1 MSVQS
6 VYLWNPSW
14 NSCNNSIRIRH
25 ETSSTLR
32 FETVIHFTK
41 LTHFSFLFRPA
52 VALRHSGWRSRDQ
65 ERENESGSRRQIATC
80 RFQTRSFRHA
90 HSEQRRRT
98 LVGLRKFI
106 RTWERDELFVC
117 LRVLGRQKRSALV
130 SLVDTHRTLLEL
142 KSHSLNDIITLHLY
156 PTIGHCSTF
165 WCPDFWEMK
174 NNSTLNLVKR

>member
-80 RFQTRSFRHA
+80 RFPTRSFRHA
-90 HSEQRRRT
+90 HSEQRRRA
-98 LVGLRKFI
+98 LVGWKKFI
-106 RTWERDELFVC
+106 RTWERDELLVC
-117 LRVLGRQKRSALV
+117 LRANW
-130 SLVDTHRTLLEL
+130 EA
-142 KSHSLNDIITLHLY
+142 KSVAPLCLWSTPIE
-156 PTIGHCSTF
+156 HC
-165 WCPDFWEMK
+165 
-174 NNSTLNLVKR
+174 LNLNPIR